1 MTSGIVRV
9 ISGRRLRDLVPMA
22 DAIEA
27 VRGAF
32 QAVSEGHIDQVPRT
46 ALPDGSLLTMAAH
59 GIGSSGTSV
68 KVLGVRQ
75 DATQHQ
81 LPLIN
86 AVVLWFDHS
95 TGLPLA
101 VLEGSELTALRTGAA
116 SGVATDLL
124 AAPDASVL
132 AMIGSGAQAADQ
144 VFAVCSVRRIET
156 VRIFSRNA
164 ATAAGL
170 AKRLGAAL
178 PEVEV
183 HVSTDI
189 HSATADA
196 DVVCTATTAT
206 SPLIHGGD
214 LSERTHINA
223 IGAYRPDMCE
233 ISPEVIANATIVAID
248 HSPAARAEAGDLLQ
262 AAAAG
267 KFALHDA
274 IELGKL
280 VSLPGRAYTGW
291 TVFKSVGI
299 GAQDWAVA
307 KLAVDRSEGHELPK
321 ISLR

>member
-9 ISGRRLRDLVPMA
+9 ISGRQLRDLVPMA

-27 VRGAF
+27 VRGGF
-32 QAVSEGHIDQVPRT
+32 QAVSEGKIEQAPRT

-59 GIGSSGTSV
+59 GTGSSGTSV

-75 DATQHQ
+75 DATQDQ
-81 LPLIN
+81 MPLIN
-86 AVVLWFDHS
+86 AVVLWFDHAS
-95 TGLPLA
+95 GRPVA
-101 VLEGSELTALRTGAA
+101 VIEGSELTALRTGAA

-124 AAPDASVL
+124 AAPGACVL
-132 AMIGSGAQAADQ
+132 AIIGSGAQAADQ
-144 VFAVCSVRRIET
+144 VFAVCSVRRINT

-164 ATAAGL
+164 ATAADL
-170 AKRLGAAL
+170 AKRLSSAL
-178 PEVEV
+178 PEVEFRV
-183 HVSTDI
+183 PTDI
-189 HSATADA
+189 HSATAGA
-196 DVVCTATTAT
+196 DVICTATTAT
-206 SPLIHGGD
+206 TPLIHGGD

-233 ISPEVIANATIVAID
+233 ISPEVIAEATIVAID
-248 HSPAARAEAGDLLQ
+248 HSPSARAEAGDLLQ

-267 KFALHDA
+267 RFALHDA

-280 VSLPGRAYTGW
+280 MSLPRRAYTGW

-299 GAQDWAVA
+299 SAQDWAVA
-307 KLAVDRSEGHELPK
+307 KLAVERSDAHELPK